1 MLLQQ
6 CVIVEKKASGVAHI
20 LKGRPKKH
28 LGGKLNRC
36 RQIFFTFVYISF
48 VNIVL
53 ASVPFLFFLKNEIK
67 LISVIAF

>member
-36 RQIFFTFVYISF
+36 RQIFFNLRLYFIRQYSISQCSF
-48 VNIVL
+48 
-53 ASVPFLFFLKNEIK
+53 SFFFFLNEIK
-67 LISVIAF
+67 C